1 MYFSPKIHVPQWFD
15 FNSRCAQITYAGG
28 DKPSSRC
35 KAMDS
40 EEIDTYK
47 QAMQDLVKA
56 VAIAHAQGKTL
67 DDYWAFI
74 ADLKHFGEV
83 SLYSP

>member
-1 MYFSPKIHVPQWFD
+1 MVTVFLH
-15 FNSRCAQITYAGG
+15 RCAQITYAGG
-28 DKPSSRC
+28 DKPSSLC

-40 EEIDTYK
+40 DEIETYK

-67 DDYWAFI
+67 DDY
-74 ADLKHFGEV
+74 
-83 SLYSP
+83 

>member
-1 MYFSPKIHVPQWFD
+1 MFPLWLQFFFIAALRSPML
-15 FNSRCAQITYAGG
+15 GG
-28 DKPSSRC
+28 DKPSSLC

-40 EEIDTYK
+40 DEIETYK

-67 DDYWAFI
+67 DDY
-74 ADLKHFGEV
+74 
-83 SLYSP
+83 